1 MKTKFLFT
9 MCAAALLV
17 ACTNEEFISTPENN
31 LADRAKVNV
40 MLGAEM
46 GGYTI
51 GDASTRTIWETGKY
65 KWEASDVLGACMVD
79 ATTLGNPAYN
89 NIVSNY
95 PFTPVET
102 ITAPVETA
110 NFKTNTAVYEGT
122 YVFYHGYQA
131 NMTKGRKI
139 TVNFPASQ
147 ELNADKPYAH
157 LTADN
162 FFVSPL
168 IKIKDGIAFEA
179 NNTIPVQFTSL
190 YSGFAPTL
198 KNTSN
203 KDVKVSK
210 IEVYSASGFKL
221 GGDINT
227 VIGAFGT
234 IVESDN
240 EDLKNAIGEKVEAMR
255 SADKDLYESSSTIT
269 SSNNMVSIT
278 LPDMAIAVGAS
289 QEIRM
294 LFPAGSY
301 NQNDLTMKVY
311 TDRGVF
317 ETKANPGSDVKF
329 NRDVFKTNTYEMS
342 RFEYPAEFKIF
353 NKKDWEY
360 VVRFIQ
366 SNEYYQNHAVTFE
379 LQADIELT
387 ETADIPAFSV
397 YVDANSHKLTLNK
410 ENAAFNLAQDS
421 YIGALEV
428 AKGTTL
434 NLDGTSFINSLTNK
448 GTVAI
453 SGAVANK
460 DAKADYVA
468 WKAAGDKY
476 YGISTLTNNGQIEVN
491 GMLELGASAT
501 LAAGS
506 EITNNGTLAIVDDVT
521 NNGKII
527 NNKLLTVADGKTL
540 TNNKDIVLGEN
551 CKVQCLGGSA
561 ASIITNNNAAAII
574 TLAAVKD
581 VFVDNTG
588 AATSTALVTN
598 TLGVTS
604 VAITATSDLAAL
616 QEIQEVNSATISG
629 NWAKVAIDKVDAAT
643 TITNLIL
650 ENATIDLNDV
660 STSFKNVTNIIVN
673 GTTNA
678 INNSS
683 SIAQQLATK
692 TTTLT
697 ISEGAKLSI
706 AKNVKFGK
714 IDGTNVATITVLGEL
729 ENSGAVLGNITVG
742 AAAAGLIPANTSAI
756 ITNNEDAILTAGSA
770 IAVTNVT
777 MTKIINFG
785 TVANYGT
792 LYTTIVENQIASTS
806 VFQGNV
812 TATTASVSDAGF

>member
-9 MCAAALLV
+9 MCAATLLV

-51 GDASTRTIWETGKY
+51 GDASTRTIWESGKY

-79 ATTLGNPAYN
+79 AKTLGTPEYN

-95 PFTPVET
+95 PFTPVEA
-102 ITAPVETA
+102 ITTPVESA

-147 ELNADKPYAH
+147 ELDADKPYAH

-198 KNTSN
+198 KNTSS

-210 IEVYSASGFKL
+210 IEVYSAVGFKL

-227 VIGAFGT
+227 VASAFGT
-234 IVESDN
+234 IVGSDN
-240 EDLKNAIGEKVEAMR
+240 EDLKNAIGEKVEVMR
-255 SADKDLYESSSTIT
+255 SADKDLYETAVT
-269 SSNNMVSIT
+269 SGNNMVSIT
-278 LPDMAIAVGAS
+278 LPDMTIAAGAS

-317 ETKANPGSDVKF
+317 ETKANPGSTPVKF

-342 RFEYPAEFKIF
+342 KFEYPAEFKIF

-360 VVRFIQ
+360 AVRFIQ
-366 SNEYYQNHAVTFE
+366 SNDYYKNHAVTFE

-397 YVDANSHKLTLNK
+397 YVNANSHKLTLNK
-410 ENAAFNLAQDS
+410 ENATFNLAQDS

-453 SGAVANK
+453 SGNVASK
-460 DAKADYVA
+460 DAKADYLA
-468 WKAAGDKY
+468 WTDAGAKY
-476 YGISTLTNNGQIEVN
+476 YGISTLANNGQIEVN
-491 GMLELGASAT
+491 GTLELGANAT
-501 LAAGS
+501 LNAGS

-527 NNKLLTVADGKTL
+527 NNKLLTVADSKTL

-629 NWAKVAIDKVDAAT
+629 NWAKAAIDKVDAAT

-660 STSFKNVTNIIVN
+660 STSFNNVTNIIVN
-673 GTTNA
+673 GTPNA

-683 SIAQQLATK
+683 SIAQQLAIK

-714 IDGTNVATITVLGEL
+714 IDATNVATITVLGEL
-729 ENSGAVLGNITVG
+729 ENSGTVLGNITVG
-742 AAAAGLIPANTSAI
+742 AAAAAPIPANTSAI

-770 IAVTNVT
+770 IAATNVT
-777 MTKIINFG
+777 MAKITNFG

-792 LYTTIVENQIASTS
+792 LYTTTVENQIASIS

-812 TATTASVSDAGF
+812 TKTSATVSEAGF

>member
-51 GDASTRTIWETGKY
+51 GDASTRTIWESGKY

-79 ATTLGNPAYN
+79 AAVAGSPTYN

-95 PFTPVET
+95 PFTPVEA
-102 ITAPVETA
+102 ITDPVVSA

-131 NMTKGRKI
+131 DMTKGRKI

-147 ELNADKPYAH
+147 ELDADKPYAH

-203 KDVKVSK
+203 KEVKVSK
-210 IEVYSASGFKL
+210 IEVYSSTGFKL

-227 VIGAFGT
+227 IESGVFGD

-240 EDLKNAIGEKVEAMR
+240 EDLKNVIGERVEAMR
-255 SADKDLYESSSTIT
+255 NATVDLYKTAVT
-269 SSNNMVSIT
+269 SANNMVSIT
-278 LPDMAIAVGAS
+278 LPDMAIAVNAS

-301 NQNDLTMKVY
+301 SQNDLTMKVY
-311 TDRGVF
+311 TDQGVF
-317 ETKANPGSDVKF
+317 ETKANPGANAVAF

-342 RFEYPAEFKIF
+342 EFDYPLEFKIF

-366 SNEYYQNHAVTFE
+366 SNKFYQNKAVTFE

-387 ETADIPAFSV
+387 ETTDIPAFSV
-397 YVDANSHKLTLNK
+397 YVNANSHKLTLNK

-434 NLDGTSFINSLTNK
+434 NLDGKSFINSLTNK

-453 SGAVANK
+453 SGAVASK
-460 DAKADYVA
+460 DAQADYAA

-491 GMLELGASAT
+491 GTLELGANAT

-506 EITNNGTLAIVDDVT
+506 EITNNGTLAIVEAVI

-527 NNKLLTVADGKTL
+527 NNKLLTVADGKAL

-551 CKVQCLGGSA
+551 CKVQCLGSA

-588 AATSTALVTN
+588 AATVTALVTN
-598 TLGVTS
+598 TSGVTS

-616 QEIQEVNSATISG
+616 KEIQEVNSATISG
-629 NWAKVAIDKVDAAT
+629 NWAKAAIDKVDAAA

-660 STSFKNVTNIIVN
+660 STNFKNVENIIVN

-683 SIAQQLATK
+683 STAQQLAAK
-692 TTTLT
+692 TATLT
-697 ISEGAKLSI
+697 ISKGAKLSI

-714 IDGTNVATITVLGEL
+714 IDATTVATITVLGEL
-729 ENSGAVLGNITVG
+729 ENSGTVLGNITVG
-742 AAAAGLIPANTSAI
+742 AAAAAPIPANTSAI

-770 IAVTNVT
+770 ISSSDVT
-777 MTKIINFG
+777 MAKITNFG
-785 TVANYGT
+785 TVANYGK
-792 LYTTIVENQIASTS
+792 LYATAVENQINKIS

-812 TATTASVSDAGF
+812 TAITATVSEAGF

>member
-9 MCAAALLV
+9 MCAATLLV

-51 GDASTRTIWETGKY
+51 GDASTRTIWESGKY

-79 ATTLGNPAYN
+79 ATTLGAPAYD

-95 PFTPVET
+95 PFTPVEA
-102 ITAPVETA
+102 ITDPVESA

-198 KNTSN
+198 KNTS
-203 KDVKVSK
+203 KGDIKVSK

-227 VIGAFGT
+227 VTDVFGDIVNSEDANLKETIGKT
-234 IVESDN
+234 
-240 EDLKNAIGEKVEAMR
+240 VEAMR
-255 SADKDLYESSSTIT
+255 SADKDLYETAVIS
-269 SSNNMVSIT
+269 NMVSIT
-278 LPDMAIAVGAS
+278 LPDMAIAANAS

-301 NQNDLTMKVY
+301 SQSDLTMKVY
-311 TDRGVF
+311 TDQGVF
-317 ETKANPGSDVKF
+317 ETKANPGSIVKF
-329 NRDVFKTNTYEMS
+329 NRDVFKTNTYEMNA
-342 RFEYPAEFKIF
+342 FEYPTKFEIF

-360 VVRFIQ
+360 AVQFIQ
-366 SNEYYQNHAVTFE
+366 SNAFYTNHAATFK

-387 ETADIPAFSV
+387 ETTDIPAFSV
-397 YVDANSHKLTLNK
+397 YVDDNNHKLTLNK

-421 YIGALEV
+421 YIGTLEV

-434 NLDGTSFINSLTNK
+434 NLDGKSFINSLTNK

-453 SGAVANK
+453 SGTVASK
-460 DAKADYVA
+460 DAKTDYA
-468 WKAAGDKY
+468 NWKVAGDNY
-476 YGISTLTNNGQIEVN
+476 YGISTLANNGQIEVN
-491 GMLELGASAT
+491 GTLELGTNAT
-501 LAAGS
+501 LVAGS
-506 EITNNGTLAIVDDVT
+506 EITNNGTLAIVDNVT

-527 NNKLLTVADGKTL
+527 NNNLLTVASSKTL

-551 CKVQCLGGSA
+551 CKVQCLASDA

-581 VFVDNTG
+581 VFVNKDG
-588 AATSTALVTN
+588 KATTTSLVTN
-598 TLGVTS
+598 TSGVTS
-604 VAITATSDLAAL
+604 VAITATSNLDAL
-616 QEIQEVNSATISG
+616 KEIQEVNSATISG
-629 NWAKVAIDKVDAAT
+629 NWAKAAIAKVDAAT

-660 STSFKNVTNIIVN
+660 STSFNNVTNIIVN

-683 SIAQQLATK
+683 NTAQQLATE
-692 TTTLT
+692 TATLT
-697 ISEGAKLSI
+697 ISKGTKLSI

-714 IDGTNVATITVLGEL
+714 IDAATVATITVLGEL
-729 ENSGAVLGNITVG
+729 ENSGTVLGNITVG
-742 AAAAGLIPANTSAI
+742 AAAVGSIPANTSAI

-770 IAVTNVT
+770 IATSNVT
-777 MTKIINFG
+777 MAKITNFG

-792 LYTTIVENQIASTS
+792 LYTTTVENQIVSTS

-812 TATTASVSDAGF
+812 TAISATVTEAGF